1 MNRIMYTHY
10 TKAVKLKCRFMLV
23 ETMKDEYVNETPPIE
38 VFVNPK
44 MPYIKNV
51 YDVIDSITAQYFSLK
66 NYNDKLKSLLLE
78 HHKAIYNYSRSRL
91 KLGDLIQIA
100 HIVLMDGII
109 ARSLNIFEAILREFN
124 NRNLFSFHCLLR
136 AHIETLCLVY
146 YINKNPDYIKTA
158 VNGMKSSINGSTKH
172 EEFSI
177 ISVTTILSHAN
188 KKYPKL
194 EENYNILSEYVRPNA
209 ISLLTNLNIDL
220 PKKVVLKTHIG
231 EIPEQQALT
240 NIDLF
245 VRWTEYFFE
254 ELKILYEKILE
265 IEKKEKES
273 QPIK

>member
-1 MNRIMYTHY
+1 
-10 TKAVKLKCRFMLV
+10 
-23 ETMKDEYVNETPPIE
+23 MKDEYVNETPPID
-38 VFVNPK
+38 VFVNPE

-51 YDVIDSITAQYFSLK
+51 YDVIDSITTQYVSLK

-124 NRNLFSFHCLLR
+124 NKNLFSFHCLVR

-172 EEFSI
+172 EEFPI
-177 ISVTTILSHAN
+177 IGITTMLSHAN

-194 EENYNILSEYVRPNA
+194 EENYNILSEYVHPNA

-245 VRWTEYFFE
+245 VRWTEYFFV
-254 ELKILYEKILE
+254 ELKILYEKIVE
-265 IEKKEKES
+265 IETKENEY
-273 QPIK
+273 QPTK